1 VEEDFTM
8 IDTGLIVEV
17 LRSHGHAVGHVNKL
31 PANAGEWEFEVDGGL
46 LTLEETR
53 ALIESDDARAST
65 LAREHRAPSD
75 LQS

>member
-1 VEEDFTM
+1 M

-31 PANAGEWEFEVDGGL
+31 PENAGQWEFEVDGAL

-53 ALIESDDARAST
+53 ALIETDDARAST
-65 LAREHRAPSD
+65 MAREHGSGTT
-75 LQS
+75 LQH